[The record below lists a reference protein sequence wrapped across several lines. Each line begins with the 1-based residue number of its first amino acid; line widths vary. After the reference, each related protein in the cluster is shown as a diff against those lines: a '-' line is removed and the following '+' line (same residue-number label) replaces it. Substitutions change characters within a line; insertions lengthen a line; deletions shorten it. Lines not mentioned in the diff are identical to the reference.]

1 MKFIYGRKFSR
12 IRMYVK
18 TVKTNPNINP
28 IKNVKIMKYKLVQR
42 KNPQKPAE
50 PGKWYPQA
58 VNAGKVTVKQIVT
71 DIAGRSSLT
80 RGDINNVLDNFLDR
94 LPAYLMLGHSVQL
107 GSFGTIRLSVT
118 GEGVDT
124 NGRAGG
130 RVSLFDNYSEWD
142 GAESSF
148 VGVDKR
154 YYAGNDTFIMR
165 DLSREQVV
173 MWLSGDD
180 LEK

>member
-1 MKFIYGRKFSR
+1 
-12 IRMYVK
+12 
-18 TVKTNPNINP
+18 
-28 IKNVKIMKYKLVQR
+28 MKYKLVQR

-124 NGRAGG
+124 KDKYNTKKMNSPK
-130 RVSLFDNYSEWD
+130 VIFTP
-142 GAESSF
+142 
-148 VGVDKR
+148 GVDFK
-154 YYAGNDTFIMR
+154 NSLDEITFE
-165 DLSREQVV
+165 LVAE
-173 MWLSGDD
+173 
-180 LEK
+180 